1 MTASDL
7 AAIICAAVAVVS
19 IAALVIVA
27 ARIDRSAKVLAA
39 VTEQMRVELSAAA
52 EAVERTERAA
62 VSATDQVDRLD
73 SLIRT
78 AGSVTD
84 TADAA
89 TQAAFRV
96 LASPVIRTAAVAS
109 GTRGAARRLRGRRT
123 DRDDTQDRRGA

>member
-1 MTASDL
+1 MSASDL
-7 AAIICAAVAVVS
+7 AAIICAGVAVVS

-27 ARIDRSAKVLAA
+27 ARIQHSARVLAA
-39 VTEQMRVELSAAA
+39 TTEQLRVELAAA
-52 EAVERTERAA
+52 AAAVEKAERAA
-62 VSATDQVDRLD
+62 ESATDQVDRLD

-96 LASPVIRTAAVAS
+96 LANPVIKTAAVAT

-123 DRDDTQDRRGA
+123 DTDGEQGRRGA